1 MDSSSK
7 QLSNVSNPQQRIQG
21 LLGDAFG
28 SLLGP
33 GFKGQRNQAFGDLL
47 SGAGQ
52 DMTDLTNAAF
62 RDFREFAIPGINAQ
76 AAQFSGIQNSRRVG
90 EIARAAGNVTSQLS
104 RTRAGFLEGARGRQM
119 QTLLGI
125 LNSGSGFANAGGT
138 VENVVEGSPFGQ
150 ALGLAGTLGGAFL
163 GGPAGAAA
171 FGGGDK

>member
-1 MDSSSK
+1 MDSSSQ

-125 LNSGSGFANAGGT
+125 LGAGSGFANANT
-138 VENVVEGSPFGQ
+138 NENLVEGSPFGQ